1 MNQLDPTAPPYD
13 VPSTTQALWNAL
25 FKYFARG
32 KDTPATLEVEPVLPS
47 EALDSALL
55 ELGATKR
62 DSPRYVVARSAIFQQ
77 YDYAS
82 DIPETHHTPHA
93 PFPYLP
99 VTPSAGAPSPFT
111 HPLRPPKPHATASR
125 AAAPLYSRF
134 LPHLTADPTR
144 PTYFKLEPC
153 TLAHLATL
161 HGWMNDPRVD
171 QFWMEK
177 GSLEEHRKFI
187 DERTKDPHSL
197 SVIGSYVELEGDKE
211 KEAEPAVYAEIYWVK
226 VRPLSSSRASALAP
240 DLMFFSSFGNRRT
253 ASHPSCP
260 KVPSRTTTAVRP
272 SLSDRL
278 PPRAGSADPTPA
290 HLRAQACTCSSA
302 RTTTA
307 ARTASARG
315 CRRSPTTASSTTRA
329 RSASCAS
336 PTRRTARS
344 SRCVLVALSCST

>member
-111 HPLRPPKPHATASR
+111 HSARPS
-125 AAAPLYSRF
+125 
-134 LPHLTADPTR
+134 PTR
-144 PTYFKLEPC
+144 PRAAP
-153 TLAHLATL
+153 
-161 HGWMNDPRVD
+161 PRR
-171 QFWMEK
+171 
-177 GSLEEHRKFI
+177 STAASS
-187 DERTKDPHSL
+187 RTSPPTRR
-197 SVIGSYVELEGDKE
+197 G
-211 KEAEPAVYAEIYWVK
+211 
-226 VRPLSSSRASALAP
+226 RPTSSSSRV
-240 DLMFFSSFGNRRT
+240 R
-253 ASHPSCP
+253 
-260 KVPSRTTTAVRP
+260 SRT
-272 SLSDRL
+272 S
-278 PPRAGSADPTPA
+278 
-290 HLRAQACTCSSA
+290 
-302 RTTTA
+302 
-307 ARTASARG
+307 
-315 CRRSPTTASSTTRA
+315 RRSTGG
-329 RSASCAS
+329 
-336 PTRRTARS
+336 
-344 SRCVLVALSCST
+344 